1 MFFKKAKRFLAGVC
15 VFSMLFT
22 SINQNALTV
31 MAAEDVAVE
40 TVTVAE
46 EPEVLAEETSEPAP
60 DTEDVVKV
68 ELPYV
73 EEEEEFIVKGADI
86 EAGGTSDGD
95 DIYEVVSKDSEG
107 NVTGYYGTFN
117 RTQGILTFYAYHT
130 GIGQKAF
137 EYPTGVKEDETWLDE
152 IKVVQFEE
160 GSLIKFIGNRAFMN
174 LPNLQRIDLTNCDML
189 TGVYEYAFSGCKS
202 VSEVILSDKL
212 QIIEQNAFSG
222 CKALTTI
229 TLTPSL
235 ITMEGSV
242 FSKCENLS
250 TVIIQA
256 NNITCG
262 TSIFNG
268 CSIDDIRF
276 SGSNTV
282 VPGNLFNG
290 ATFKETAEIV
300 IPYYVQ
306 EIGDSAFQSSKNLT
320 SVTFEDS
327 VSNPSALASVGKN
340 AFNGCSV
347 LKSVTFP
354 NSVKVIEDNAYQGC
368 KALTTLVIP
377 NTVTILGNS
386 AFKDCEGIKELTISN
401 AISTLGT
408 SVFENCKALQSV
420 VVPAGLTLVSDSM
433 FKSCSA
439 LTSVT
444 IPTTVKSIGKSAFEK
459 CAALPTIVLPDTV
472 ETVGSSAFKGCESL
486 DNPTMPKEL
495 TQYSDYLFQD
505 CLDLGIIST
514 SEEPGSYSKGLVIPG
529 AVTSIGTNAFEDCDG
544 IEKLTIS
551 RNVETIKGGAFQNDQ
566 NIDTLIFETLDLS
579 CGTKI
584 FNGCLLLDVVF
595 PKGITEIPENLFSY
609 GGFNTDRSVTIP
621 ATVTKIGNRA
631 FGGGPATGDATTVAR
646 ILFEDGSQLT
656 TIGDNAFAYC
666 TAVTTFDMPV
676 TVTSIGKAAF
686 EGSINLQAIT
696 IPENVT
702 SIGSSAFLNCE
713 NLTTVNYDA
722 VNSTAGIS
730 TVSSKKVGPFANCNI
745 HTILL
750 GEKVE
755 NLPAY
760 LFCGAKFS
768 TNAQRPEV
776 VLITL
781 NIPASVGEIGEYAF
795 SNITNLSKVNFAEAS
810 KLRLVGNYAFNE
822 CGALTE
828 CKLPDTVTTIGNSAF
843 RGCVSL
849 KEMNIPASLITL
861 GSYAFYQCGLIKEY
875 KVPAEVTGIEEYAFY
890 SNTALESIVFEGY
903 EITKIGVSA
912 YEDCENLKAIT
923 IPSGTAS
930 IGAYAFKNDVALEEV
945 VIPASV
951 TEIGTDAFKGCTNA
965 KFLVIPGSYAE
976 TWLKANGFENQ
987 IDTTGVS
994 IITYELDGGENDIR
1008 NIGGYRAGDVFT
1020 FFEPT
1025 KPGYSFDGWYL
1036 DAAFT
1041 NRVYDLTG
1049 RTGNFTLYAKWV
1061 EGNYTITYVL
1071 DGGENHP
1078 DNPTNYTYFDAFKF
1092 QNPTREGYDFKGWYE
1107 DKEWTKG
1114 IKEIKEGTWGDKTLY
1129 ARWEP
1134 KQYTVTF
1141 DGKNKNAVLSAK
1153 TIKVKFN
1160 EVYGDLPTAT
1170 REGYMFDGW
1179 YTEDNVLITK
1189 DTVVSIAA
1197 NHTLYAKWVLDVRV
1211 ENPTSNIQT
1220 GRTLE
1225 KGTRVMLSTE
1235 TPGAYIYYTLTT
1247 FATEEEGSV
1256 DGDDATTDGNDG
1268 ATDGDDKNND
1278 TTDGNDG
1285 TNDGADKAS
1294 VAYAGRV
1301 VSAAAENV
1309 GGTNVLYIDP
1319 IEITE
1324 NTIIR
1329 AFAVKEGYRNSDVV
1343 EFVYYVKDE
1352 KKNWGDIIPE
1362 DRALFKDGSEVPEGI
1377 WVAGVK
1383 DTEYTGKAIKFNVRV
1398 YDYKTM
1404 LTEKKDYTIKYSNNK
1419 KVASTTDR
1427 KAPTV
1432 TINGKGNY
1440 KGKQLVKFNIL
1451 PRDISG
1457 DEFEADDMWAAIT
1470 GKIQKP
1476 APVITWGKTKLKN
1489 KKDFTVDPASS
1500 IGYSAGGTY
1509 TVTVTG
1515 VGNYCGTRTL
1525 EYTLTDKPLM
1535 SKAKVVGVKAVS
1547 YTGKAITQPVSVSHS
1562 GMPLALGTDYE
1573 VEYRNNVEIGTAT
1586 VVIIGKGNYAGIK
1599 KVNFKINPISTI
1611 NKVSFAFSPVTYTG
1625 KAITVDSKEN
1635 PLKISANYKGI
1646 PLTEGVDYVIDS
1658 YSNNVAA
1665 GKASVVIRGINSYS
1679 GTVKKTFKIDAANVA
1694 TLKLKF
1700 INEKGEIITG
1710 TPVFGYCKGG
1720 TKPSVYLEYEGKA
1733 LKAGTDYTLSYKK
1746 NKAMGVATVT
1756 VKGKKNFKGSLAGS
1770 FSITSQ
1776 DISKLRISIPDV
1788 PYQNAANIYVSKPVI
1803 YDLDGRKLAAGKD
1816 YSAKVVYTY
1825 AVDCYV
1831 MQGKNE
1837 VFREGGTP
1845 VNEKDILPV
1854 GTMIKATVSG
1864 AGNYVGQIEGIYRI
1878 VKGTI
1883 AKAKV
1888 TVTPQEYTG
1897 KEIQPGKSQ
1906 IKVVVGD
1913 TTLAPT
1919 DYEIVGYSKN
1929 ISTGTATI
1937 TLRGAGDY
1945 GGTVTAKFKIYQ
1957 QNFIISK
1964 ILSLFGF

>member
-15 VFSMLFT
+15 VCSMLFT
-22 SINQNALTV
+22 STSQYTMTA

-40 TVTVAE
+40 TVAVAE
-46 EPEVLAEETSEPAP
+46 EQEVFVEETSENELAA
-60 DTEDVVKV
+60 DDVVEV

-73 EEEEEFIVKGADI
+73 EEEEELIAKASELDSV
-86 EAGGTSDGD
+86 GTSDGD
-95 DIYEVVSKDSEG
+95 DIYDVVQTDDEG
-107 NVTGYYGTFN
+107 NITGYYGTFN
-117 RTQGILTFYAYHT
+117 GTKGILTFRAELL
-130 GIGQKAF
+130 GIGDQSFLYVANS
-137 EYPTGVKEDETWLDE
+137 DTWYDE
-152 IKVVQFEE
+152 IKVIEFEE
-160 GSLIKFIGNRAFMN
+160 GSQLKAIGSKSFKG
-174 LPNLQRIDLTNCDML
+174 LPSLQKVDFSNCQIMS
-189 TGVYEYAFSGCKS
+189 EINSEAFSGCES
-202 VSEVILSDKL
+202 LSEVTFPNSL
-212 QIIEQNAFSG
+212 QRIYGNAFTK
-222 CKALTTI
+222 CKGLTSI
-229 TLTPSL
+229 TLTTGL
-235 ITMEGSV
+235 IELGAYV
-242 FSKCENLS
+242 FSDCTNLA
-250 TVIIQA
+250 TVVIESSNMTCKTNIFTGCTIDTIQFA
-256 NNITCG
+256 G
-262 TSIFNG
+262 G
-268 CSIDDIRF
+268 
-276 SGSNTV
+276 NTV
-282 VPGNLFNG
+282 LPGNLFNG
-290 ATFKETAEIV
+290 ATFKETAQIV

-306 EIGDSAFQSSKNLT
+306 EIGDGAFQNSKNLT

-327 VSNPSALASVGKN
+327 VNNPSALASIGKN
-340 AFNGCSV
+340 AFKNCTV
-347 LKSVTFP
+347 LQSVTFP
-354 NSVKVIEDNAYQGC
+354 NSVKVIEESAYESC

-377 NTVTILGNS
+377 NTVTILGKA
-386 AFKDCEGIKELTISN
+386 AFKGCEKITELTISN
-401 AISTLGT
+401 AISTLGA
-408 SVFENCKALQSV
+408 SVFENCISLKSV
-420 VVPAGLTLVSDSM
+420 VVPSGLTLVSDYM
-433 FKSCSA
+433 FKGCTA
-439 LTSVT
+439 LNSVT
-444 IPTTVKSIGKSAFEK
+444 IPTTVKSIGKYAFEN
-459 CAALPTIVLPDTV
+459 CVALPTIVLPDTV
-472 ETVGSSAFKGCESL
+472 DTVGSAAFRGCESL

-495 TQYSDYLFQD
+495 EKYPEYLFSN
-505 CLDLGIIST
+505 CYSLGTIST
-514 SEEPGSYSKGLVIPG
+514 SVEPGVDRNLVIPG
-529 AVTSIGTNAFEDCDG
+529 AVKEIGSYAFEDCDG
-544 IEKLTIS
+544 IIYLTIS
-551 RNVETIKGGAFQNDQ
+551 QNVEKIDGGAFQN
-566 NIDTLIFETLDLS
+566 NTYIDTVTFKTLDIA

-584 FNGCLLLDVVF
+584 FTGCLLMNVVF
-595 PKGITEIPENLFSY
+595 PQGVTEIPKNLFSC
-609 GGFNTDRSVTIP
+609 GGFNADRTVTIP
-621 ATVTKIGNRA
+621 STVTKIGDNA
-631 FGGGPATGDATTVAR
+631 FGGEANSVTTVTR
-646 ILFEDGSQLT
+646 ILFEDDSQLA
-656 TIGDNAFAYC
+656 TIGDKAFAYC
-666 TAVTTFDMPV
+666 TAIETFDMPM
-676 TVTSIGKAAF
+676 TVTSIGKEAF
-686 EGSINLQAIT
+686 KGSKKLQAIT

-702 SIGSSAFLNCE
+702 AIGAGAFQDCE
-713 NLTTVNYDA
+713 NLTTVHYNA
-722 VNSTAGIS
+722 INSTAGTS
-730 TVSSKKVGPFANCNI
+730 TVNSKKVGPFVDCNI
-745 HTILL
+745 HTIVL

-768 TNAQRPEV
+768 IDSNRPEM

-795 SNITNLSKVNFAEAS
+795 SNITNLSKVNFAEQS
-810 KLRLVGNYAFNE
+810 QLRLVGNYAFNE

-828 CKLPDTVTTIGNSAF
+828 CKLPNTVTTIGNSAF
-843 RGCVSL
+843 RGCVNL
-849 KEMNIPASLITL
+849 AEMNIPTSLINL
-861 GSYAFYQCGLIKEY
+861 GSYAFYQCSQIKEY
-875 KVPAEVTGIEEYAFY
+875 KIPAEVTGIEESAFY
-890 SNTALESIVFEGY
+890 SNTALETITFEGY
-903 EITKIGVSA
+903 NITAIGASA
-912 YEDCENLKAIT
+912 YEDCTSLKAIT

-930 IGAYAFKNDVALEEV
+930 IGAYAFKNDAALEEV
-945 VIPASV
+945 EIPSSV
-951 TEIGTDAFKGCTNA
+951 SEIGTDAFKGCTNA

-976 TWLKANGFENQ
+976 TWLKANGFESQ
-987 IDTTGVS
+987 IDTTGVYV
-994 IITYELDGGENDIR
+994 ITYELDGGENDIR
-1008 NIGGYRAGDVFT
+1008 NIGGYREGDVFT
-1020 FFEPT
+1020 FFEAI

-1049 RTGNFTLYAKWV
+1049 RTGNFTLYAKWI
-1061 EGNYTITYVL
+1061 EGNYTITYEL

-1078 DNPTNYTYFDAFKF
+1078 DNPTNYTYYDAFKF
-1092 QNPTREGYDFKGWYE
+1092 QNPTREGYTFKGWYL
-1107 DKEWTKG
+1107 DKEWKTG
-1114 IKEIKEGTWGDKTLY
+1114 IKEIKEGSWGNLTLY

-1134 KQYTVTF
+1134 KPYTVKF
-1141 DGKNKNAVLSAK
+1141 DGKNKNAVLSATSK
-1153 TIKVKFN
+1153 TVKYDQ
-1160 EVYGDLPTAT
+1160 VYGDLPTAT

-1197 NHTLYAKWVLDVRV
+1197 NHTLYAKWVLDIRV

-1220 GRTLE
+1220 GKTLE

-1247 FATEEEGSV
+1247 FASEEEGTV
-1256 DGDDATTDGNDG
+1256 DGDDATTDGNDS

-1285 TNDGADKAS
+1285 TTDGGDKTT

-1301 VSAAAENV
+1301 LSTTPENV
-1309 GGTNVLYIDP
+1309 GGTNILYSDP

-1324 NTIIR
+1324 NTIIH
-1329 AFAVKEGYRNSDVV
+1329 AFAVKEGYRNSEVV
-1343 EFVYYVKDE
+1343 EFVYYVKNE
-1352 KKNWGDIIPE
+1352 KTNWGDIIPE

-1398 YDYKTM
+1398 YDHKTM

-1419 KVASTTDR
+1419 KVASVTDR

-1470 GKIQKP
+1470 GKLQKP
-1476 APVITWGKTKLKN
+1476 VPVITWGKTKLKN
-1489 KKDFTVDPASS
+1489 KKDFTVDTASS

-1525 EYTLTDKPLM
+1525 EFTLTNMPLM
-1535 SKAKVVGVKAVS
+1535 SKAKVVGVKAAS
-1547 YTGKAITQPVSVSHS
+1547 YTGKEITMPISVSHS
-1562 GMPLALGTDYE
+1562 GMPLVQGTDYE
-1573 VEYRNNVEIGTAT
+1573 VEYRNNVEVGTAT

-1611 NKVSFAFSPVTYTG
+1611 GKVSFVFSPVTYTG

-1665 GKASVVIRGINSYS
+1665 GKGTVVIRGINSYS

-1694 TLKLKF
+1694 TLKLNF
-1700 INEKGEIITG
+1700 IDEKGEIITG
-1710 TPVFGYCKGG
+1710 TPTFGYCKGG

-1746 NKAMGVATVT
+1746 NKAMGVATIT
-1756 VKGKKNFKGSLAGS
+1756 VKGKKNFKGTLAGS
-1770 FSITSQ
+1770 FTITSQ
-1776 DISKLRISIPDV
+1776 DISKLRISIPDIS
-1788 PYQNAANIYVSKPVI
+1788 YQNAANIYVSKPVI
-1803 YDLDGRKLAAGKD
+1803 YDLDGKKLAANKD
-1816 YSAKVVYTY
+1816 YSSKVVYTY

-1831 MQGKNE
+1831 MQGKTE

-1864 AGNYVGQIEGIYRI
+1864 AGNYKGQIEGVYRI

-1897 KEIQPGKSQ
+1897 KEVQPGKSQ
-1906 IKVVVGD
+1906 ITVVVGD

-1929 ISTGTATI
+1929 VSTGTATI

-1945 GGTVTAKFKIYQ
+1945 GGTITAKFKIYQ